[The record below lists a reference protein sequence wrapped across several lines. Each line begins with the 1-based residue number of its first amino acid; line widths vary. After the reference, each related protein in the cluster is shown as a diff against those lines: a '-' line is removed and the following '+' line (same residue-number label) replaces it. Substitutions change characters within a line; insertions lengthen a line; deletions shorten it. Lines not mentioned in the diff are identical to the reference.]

1 MEASRWL
8 RDRCLQSACYNKKF
22 SMRFAKIVFWVAAIW
37 GVLVLTPLY
46 FMFDTIGRRTPPAL
60 THPQYYF
67 GFLGVALAWQ
77 IAFFV
82 IATDPV
88 RFRLMII
95 PSVVEKLTFVGAIT
109 VLYLQ
114 RRITS
119 AEAIPALPDAILAA
133 LFVISFAK
141 TKSNTLPS

>member
-1 MEASRWL
+1 
-8 RDRCLQSACYNKKF
+8 
-22 SMRFAKIVFWVAAIW
+22 
-37 GVLVLTPLY
+37 
-46 FMFDTIGRRTPPAL
+46 MFDTIGRRTPPAL